1 MFPEDSLA
9 KIVSQYQGIVSYS
22 LKTLIFQ
29 NIKTEIS
36 AAAKK
41 KTPKKQNNGQQGNK
55 EKMIQ

>member
-1 MFPEDSLA
+1 MFPEDPLA

-41 KTPKKQNNGQQGNK
+41 KKPKKTKQRTTR
-55 EKMIQ
+55 

>member
-1 MFPEDSLA
+1 MFPEDPLA

-41 KTPKKQNNGQQGNK
+41 NKKNNGQQGNK

>member
-1 MFPEDSLA
+1 MFPEDPLA

-36 AAAKK
+36 AAARKTKKPK
-41 KTPKKQNNGQQGNK
+41 KTKQRTTR
-55 EKMIQ
+55 